1 MFVKVD
7 GDQAREVLSANNVSA
22 FPTFKVF
29 KDKAEVF
36 TQGGFAQGA
45 ITRHRGQWGVEQR
58 QRTRFR
64 SRMRLPARSVTRCEF
79 LGRTSGDPSRDAC
92 WQW

>member
-1 MFVKVD
+1 MSEKYTEESAVFVKVD
-7 GDQAREVLSANNVSA
+7 GDKAREVLSANNVSA

-45 ITRHRGQWGVEQR
+45 IAKALVDNGAVGV
-58 QRTRFR
+58 
-64 SRMRLPARSVTRCEF
+64 SSK
-79 LGRTSGDPSRDAC
+79 SD
-92 WQW
+92 

>member
-1 MFVKVD
+1 MVFVKVD

-36 TQGGFAQGA
+36 TQGGFAQDAIAKVLVENGA
-45 ITRHRGQWGVEQR
+45 VG
-58 QRTRFR
+58 
-64 SRMRLPARSVTRCEF
+64 
-79 LGRTSGDPSRDAC
+79 TSTKSD
-92 WQW
+92 